1 MKNQIKSNQAGSVVN
16 DNNWRRIVAPLALA
30 TAFTGLAGCQNDA
43 MIVSRNLSTA
53 ADNFEVNRRIVFYN
67 GITDTYMLKVEGRC
81 SIEVDAPKNKLDVTC
96 KDGPNSFK
104 KHFLGK
110 SDNVTYFVEQ
120 LDAIDVNT
128 YHYRVEY
135 KPQSI
140 IPDIR
145 VRGDAGQLKQ
155 AVTPR

>member
-1 MKNQIKSNQAGSVVN
+1 VKNQIKSNQTPTVAN
-16 DNNWRRIVAPLALA
+16 KWARAVAPLVLV
-30 TAFTGLAGCQNDA
+30 TGLAGGLSGCGSEA
-43 MIVSRNLSTA
+43 SIASSNLSTA
-53 ADNFEVNRRIVFYN
+53 ADKFEVNRRIVFYN

-120 LDAIDVNT
+120 LDAIDVNV
-128 YHYRVEY
+128 YHYRVEF

>member
-1 MKNQIKSNQAGSVVN
+1 M
-16 DNNWRRIVAPLALA
+16 LA
-30 TAFTGLAGCQNDA
+30 TAFTGLAGCGRNDA
-43 MIVSRNLSTA
+43 EVASANLSTA

-128 YHYRVEY
+128 YHYRVEF

-145 VRGDAGQLKQ
+145 VRGDAGQLQK
-155 AVTPR
+155 AVTPK